1 MVLIISLNCICRSQK
16 YGASCLV
23 SFEVHNSASHTL
35 QNGADCMLG
44 KYCSLPLPIY
54 MLATKSCHLI
64 IPSFS
69 SYTPI
74 LLLKAFVMSV
84 FWISITAWELLNCL
98 AALLG
103 LMVLEWG
110 NLMGDLIA
118 DVAVAKISLPAM
130 AMAGCFVG
138 FGTALFI
145 QTSNVHPNAY
155 ELHFHVGIVIKFVFL
170 LLSLIGSLL
179 GITWCRFQVPRFWR
193 FCCVGLYILFTAVSL
208 VISKFS
214 V

>member
-84 FWISITAWELLNCL
+84 FWISTTAWELLNCL

-103 LMVLEWG
+103 LMVLEWPWLAAFLG
-110 NLMGDLIA
+110 LEQLCSYKHL
-118 DVAVAKISLPAM
+118 V
-130 AMAGCFVG
+130 
-138 FGTALFI
+138 FI
-145 QTSNVHPNAY
+145 QMLMNSISMW
-155 ELHFHVGIVIKFVFL
+155 ELWLH
-170 LLSLIGSLL
+170 LSSYYWGCLL

-214 V
+214 VWFVRCIDP